1 MNNFINIF
9 EMSPRDGLQNE
20 KTFITT
26 QNKIKFIN
34 DLSMCG
40 FQKIE
45 TSSFVS
51 PKWVPQLADAHEV
64 FTKIN
69 RVKGVNYTAL
79 TPNERGFDNAVNA
92 KVDEVAIFQKN
103 VLFLI

>member
-34 DLSMCG
+34 D
-40 FQKIE
+40 
-45 TSSFVS
+45 
-51 PKWVPQLADAHEV
+51 
-64 FTKIN
+64 
-69 RVKGVNYTAL
+69 NYYIKKT
-79 TPNERGFDNAVNA
+79 
-92 KVDEVAIFQKN
+92 
-103 VLFLI
+103 